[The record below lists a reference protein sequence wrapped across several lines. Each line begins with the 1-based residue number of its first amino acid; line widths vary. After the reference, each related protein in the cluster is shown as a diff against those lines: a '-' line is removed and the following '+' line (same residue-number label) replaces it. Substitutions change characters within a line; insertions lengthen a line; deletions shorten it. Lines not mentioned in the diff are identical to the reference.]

1 MILEI
6 DWQGA
11 AQVRRSM
18 PECVSIFILPPSFAE
33 LERRLRDR
41 RTDSDEVIARRLRDA
56 RGDMAHWEEFDYVVI
71 NESLEKAAA
80 DLEAI
85 LAGTGDVLA
94 TTEPAVQA
102 AVRAILD

>member
-1 MILEI
+1 
-6 DWQGA
+6 
-11 AQVRRSM
+11 
-18 PECVSIFILPPSFAE
+18 
-33 LERRLRDR
+33 
-41 RTDSDEVIARRLRDA
+41 
-56 RGDMAHWEEFDYVVI
+56 MAHWEEFDYVVI